1 MADNQEQFFNNSP
14 TKTNIIQGDP
24 DLIYAFSEPDS
35 KDYHPEFKHI
45 NRDIRMANTDNLDR
59 VYLNIAAPLSR
70 GVDDMLGHNANFAIM
85 LRHDI
90 DLVNNMSVGR
100 DGFGMKTLVT
110 RRQEQKQ
117 RFTQD
122 SVGFFDKNKEQNIQ

>member
-1 MADNQEQFFNNSP
+1 MVDEQQFFNNNP
-14 TKTNIIQGDP
+14 TKTTMIQGDS

-35 KDYHPEFKHI
+35 KDYHEEFKHI
-45 NRDIRMANTDNLDR
+45 NRDIRMANTDMLDR
-59 VYLNIAAPLSR
+59 VYLNIAGPLSR
-70 GVDDMLGHNANFAIM
+70 GTDDMLGHNSNFAIM

-110 RRQEQKQ
+110 RRQEQKA
-117 RFTQD
+117 RYIQD
-122 SVGFFDKNKEQNIQ
+122 STGFFKQKDDGGVGQ